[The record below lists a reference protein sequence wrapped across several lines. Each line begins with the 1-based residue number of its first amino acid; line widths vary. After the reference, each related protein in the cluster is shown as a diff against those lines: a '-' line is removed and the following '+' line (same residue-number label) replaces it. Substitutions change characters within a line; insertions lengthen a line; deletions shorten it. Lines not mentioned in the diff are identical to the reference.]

1 MNPMLTISDEE
12 IGLIGVKFDRWDG
25 ERAQYTWTVEV
36 GGRVYTGNDLRM
48 GASDKLSCVK
58 ALTSLLVFLSAFA
71 EAVDYSHRIGEATA
85 ENLDLFP
92 EDLREWAY
100 GVGSDQFGLL
110 ASDLGED
117 D

>member
-48 GASDKLSCVK
+48 GASDKLNCAK
-58 ALTSLLVFLSAFA
+58 ALTSLLGFLSAFA
-71 EAVDYSHRIGEATA
+71 ESIEYEHGTGIEGE
-85 ENLDLFP
+85 NIDLFP
-92 EDLREWAY
+92 KDLREWAY